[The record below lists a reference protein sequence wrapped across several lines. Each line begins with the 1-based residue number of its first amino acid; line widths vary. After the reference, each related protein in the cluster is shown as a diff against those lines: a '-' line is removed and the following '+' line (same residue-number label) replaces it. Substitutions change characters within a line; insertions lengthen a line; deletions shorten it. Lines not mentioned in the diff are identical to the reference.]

1 MPTPQGTNLILP
13 TGWAITVGTSSQLAL
28 PANPTRG
35 GLIWVNQGSVA
46 VAICPNVLNV
56 VSAGAVTGQVIPQV
70 TGGVAAIGGAGS
82 ITMQPGDKFIIDNM
96 PCGCQWNAIAA
107 SGTGVLTAFETY

>member
-13 TGWAITVGTSSQLAL
+13 TGWAITVGITSALAL

-46 VAICPNVLNV
+46 VAICPNVQNV
-56 VSAGAVTGQVIPQV
+56 VTGGVVTGQV
-70 TGGVAAIGGAGS
+70 TGAAAVVGGAGS

-107 SGTGVLTAFETY
+107 SSPGVLTAFETY